1 MARMQIA
8 LIADYL
14 EEERKC
20 MDFCAEMLYTHLLT
34 EHPGATSPELVRP
47 PLHRRFSR
55 LDWLGRRGMRLDLAL
70 NCFVDYPA
78 ELRHWRKFDVFHI
91 CDHSYSQLVH
101 HLPAAR
107 TGVFCHDLEAF
118 APLLWP
124 ERYRFRRSALG
135 ERLQRRVLTG
145 MQKAAVVFYT
155 TGAIRAQIDHY
166 GLVDPA
172 RLVQAPLGAAPEFT
186 PVGEPLGEADR
197 QLLAAVDDGPFLLN
211 VSSNKL
217 RKRLDVLLA
226 VFAAAVRHTPDLR
239 LVRVGPPWEAERR
252 AQIDRLGIGPAIINL
267 SNISRPLLAELYRRA
282 TLVLVT
288 SDFEGFGLPV
298 LEAIACGA
306 ATVAS
311 DLPALRE
318 VGGEAVVFCPPG
330 DIDHW
335 QQTVLRLLAD
345 PTALPGRAVCLAQ
358 ASRFSWS
365 AHTRT
370 ILDAYT
376 RLAR

>member
-1 MARMQIA
+1 
-8 LIADYL
+8 
-14 EEERKC
+14 
-20 MDFCAEMLYTHLLT
+20 MLYTHLVT
-34 EHPGATSPELVRP
+34 EHPEAATPTLVRP
-47 PLHRRFSR
+47 PLRRRFSR
-55 LDWLGRRGMRLDLAL
+55 LHWLGRRGMRLDLAF
-70 NCFVDYPA
+70 NCFVDYPTG
-78 ELRHWRKFDVFHI
+78 LRPWRKFDVFHI

-124 ERYRFRRSALG
+124 ERYRFRPSALTD
-135 ERLQRRVLTG
+135 RLQRRVLTG
-145 MQKAAVVFYT
+145 MQQAAVVFYT
-155 TGAIRAQIDHY
+155 TDAIRAQIQHY
-166 GLVDPA
+166 GLVNPA
-172 RLVQAPLGAAPEFT
+172 HLVQAPLGAAPEFT
-186 PVGEPLGEADR
+186 PVGEPPGEADR
-197 QLLAAVDDGPFLLN
+197 QLLASVGDWPFLLN

-226 VFAAAVRHTPDLR
+226 VFAAAVRHHPDLR

-252 AQIDRLGIGPAIINL
+252 AQIDRLGIGGAIVNL

-330 DIDHW
+330 DIEHW
-335 QQTVLRLLAD
+335 QQMVLHVLAD
-345 PTALPGRAVCLAQ
+345 PAALPDRQTRLEQ

-370 ILDAYT
+370 VFDAYT
-376 RLAR
+376 RLVS